1 MEYLNGGDLASL
13 LQNLQYFDVDMAR
26 QYTAET
32 VLALEYLHANGII
45 HRDLK
50 VTHTTS
56 CCCERCVV
64 LCCVV
69 TNTFFLIYIA

>member
-13 LQNLQYFDVDMAR
+13 LQNLQYFEEHMAR
-26 QYTAET
+26 QYAAET

-50 VTHTTS
+50 VLRS
-56 CCCERCVV
+56 INP
-64 LCCVV
+64 V
-69 TNTFFLIYIA
+69 TLTDLPQ

>member
-13 LQNLQYFDVDMAR
+13 LQNLQYFDVEMAR

-50 VTHTTS
+50 VTHTTYLS
-56 CCCERCVV
+56 LSTCCCVV

-69 TNTFFLIYIA
+69 L